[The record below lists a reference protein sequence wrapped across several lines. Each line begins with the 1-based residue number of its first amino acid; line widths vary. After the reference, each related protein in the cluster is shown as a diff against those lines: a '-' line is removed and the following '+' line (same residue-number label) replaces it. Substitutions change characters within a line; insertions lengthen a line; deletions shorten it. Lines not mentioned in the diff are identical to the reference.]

1 MNFNTGSSTKVI
13 LTITMS
19 LSSLSLLLGAT
30 FAASG
35 GRMGGDSFSFSD
47 QSSSSSSDY
56 QDPHHYHYHDHHGS
70 RGYSSSSSSE
80 DDGIFAWTPVIIFF
94 GILGVFFWLRLFGA
108 KRKYESSVIM
118 IQVGLTGQASSL
130 QKELNEIAKT
140 TDTSSSEGWKLILNE
155 TASALLRHQH
165 YFISGY
171 SRVNKHG
178 DAESLEKNFRQLSME
193 EREKID
199 VESLVNVNSIRRQRA
214 VIPKAS
220 KLGRN
225 FLVVTVLIAGKG
237 SYKIPVIRSIDDLE
251 EVLRSL
257 SFASEKL
264 MAVEVL
270 WTPQDETDTLSEEEL
285 LEDYPLLRPI

>member
-80 DDGIFAWTPVIIFF
+80 DDG
-94 GILGVFFWLRLFGA
+94 VFFWLRLFGA

-171 SRVNKHG
+171 SRLQYSHQKSVFSCTIIMPRKE
-178 DAESLEKNFRQLSME
+178 ESYLCLCNE
-193 EREKID
+193 
-199 VESLVNVNSIRRQRA
+199 
-214 VIPKAS
+214 
-220 KLGRN
+220 
-225 FLVVTVLIAGKG
+225 
-237 SYKIPVIRSIDDLE
+237 
-251 EVLRSL
+251 
-257 SFASEKL
+257 
-264 MAVEVL
+264 
-270 WTPQDETDTLSEEEL
+270 
-285 LEDYPLLRPI
+285 

>member
-1 MNFNTGSSTKVI
+1 
-13 LTITMS
+13 
-19 LSSLSLLLGAT
+19 
-30 FAASG
+30 
-35 GRMGGDSFSFSD
+35 
-47 QSSSSSSDY
+47 
-56 QDPHHYHYHDHHGS
+56 
-70 RGYSSSSSSE
+70 
-80 DDGIFAWTPVIIFF
+80 
-94 GILGVFFWLRLFGA
+94 
-108 KRKYESSVIM
+108 
-118 IQVGLTGQASSL
+118 
-130 QKELNEIAKT
+130 
-140 TDTSSSEGWKLILNE
+140 
-155 TASALLRHQH
+155 
-165 YFISGY
+165 
-171 SRVNKHG
+171 
-178 DAESLEKNFRQLSME
+178 ME

-225 FLVVTVLIAGKG
+225 FLVVNSSALVTVLIAGKG